1 MRAPF
6 KYFDIINMNAWLQFF
21 LSAILGGVAEI
32 CYLLTSY
39 IIDTTGLVSHAVSNF
54 LGLLVDVFLDYF
66 LQSLIFL
73 GSGQFR
79 FQTASKFLLY
89 RILDTF
95 VRQILY
101 VYALKRPFIQKYLAG
116 EKKRDKDNNVP
127 KFLWH
132 RQTHLRY
139 IIVLLVFFVL
149 TFPMRK
155 YWIFT

>member
-1 MRAPF
+1 
-6 KYFDIINMNAWLQFF
+6 MNAWLQFF
-21 LSAILGGVAEI
+21 LSAVLGGVAEV

-73 GSGQFR
+73 GSGQLR
-79 FQTASKFLLY
+79 FWTVSKFLIY
-89 RILDTF
+89 RLLDTF

-101 VYALKRPFIQKYLAG
+101 IYALKFPFVQKYLAG
-116 EKKRDKDNNVP
+116 EKKQDQDSNVP